1 MTLFEVFIIASLA
14 TYRLTAMLNEEAGP
28 GDIFTNFRTRIG
40 VRYDEHSRPFG
51 TNWVAKGV
59 LCFYCLSVWIGFAVF
74 LFIVLTALV
83 GFPVVGNLL
92 LFPFALSGVAVFLKK
107 WAG

>member
-14 TYRLTAMLNEEAGP
+14 TYRLTAMLNEETGP

-51 TNWVAKGV
+51 TNWVSKGV
-59 LCFYCLSVWIGFAVF
+59 LCFYCLSVWVGFAVYAWLYF
-74 LFIVLTALV
+74 FTWLDAFQFGAA
-83 GFPVVGNLL
+83 L
-92 LFPFALSGVAVFLKK
+92 LFPFALSGIAVFLKK